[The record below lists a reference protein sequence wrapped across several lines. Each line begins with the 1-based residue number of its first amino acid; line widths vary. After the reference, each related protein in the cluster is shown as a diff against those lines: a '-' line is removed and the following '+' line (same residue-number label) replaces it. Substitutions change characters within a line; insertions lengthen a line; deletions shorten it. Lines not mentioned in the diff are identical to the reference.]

1 LRVNKLIQPLK
12 VRLDDECFGIVAA
25 VALSYLKEKE
35 QRMVEKILATAK
47 INKIGIGQAKKLRK
61 ESESAELVLATIHKI
76 LKNEKPPVAVKPF
89 KVKTEIVSEYFV
101 NGESEY
107 EIESVISEA
116 LRAYFS
122 K

>member
-1 LRVNKLIQPLK
+1 VNKLIQPLK
-12 VRLDDECFGIVAA
+12 ERLDDECFGIVAA
-25 VALSYLKEKE
+25 VALSYLNAKE
-35 QRMVEKILATAK
+35 QKIVYKILSTGK
-47 INKIGIGQAKKLRK
+47 IAKIGIGQAKKLRK
-61 ESESAELVLATIHKI
+61 ESESAELDLSTIHKI

-101 NGESEY
+101 NGESDD

-116 LRAYFS
+116 LRAYFN